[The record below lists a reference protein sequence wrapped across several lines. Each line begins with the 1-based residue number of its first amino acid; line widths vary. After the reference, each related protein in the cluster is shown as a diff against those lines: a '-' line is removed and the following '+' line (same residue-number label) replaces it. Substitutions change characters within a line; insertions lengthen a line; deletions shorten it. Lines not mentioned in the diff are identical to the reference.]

1 MEKITTE
8 DLHRHLLALG
18 TTFHQLCQ
26 KHNIPYFMLGGTML
40 GAVRHKGFIP
50 WDDDMDFGIPRDH
63 YPRFLQIA
71 QAELKGPLR
80 LLDYHN
86 SEYAVLGFAKLTD
99 TRTLVNEFFR
109 PRCNEQIGVN
119 IDIFP
124 LDYANGRKDFF
135 SFNAHIRRLFKWQKL
150 ICFEAKNRPWPKRL
164 LGNVARTLLLVDRRL
179 PSKIQQ
185 SIEKSL
191 VTRRADDSRWSMFA
205 NYLGGWGLKELVARE
220 VFGTPTLYHFENTQF
235 YGAQHSD
242 AYLKTLYG
250 DYHQLPPVEKRT
262 PHSYEAFRLE

>member
-1 MEKITTE
+1 M
-8 DLHRHLLALG
+8 
-18 TTFHQLCQ
+18 
-26 KHNIPYFMLGGTML
+26 
-40 GAVRHKGFIP
+40 
-50 WDDDMDFGIPRDH
+50 
-63 YPRFLQIA
+63 
-71 QAELKGPLR
+71 
-80 LLDYHN
+80 
-86 SEYAVLGFAKLTD
+86 
-99 TRTLVNEFFR
+99 
-109 PRCNEQIGVN
+109 
-119 IDIFP
+119 
-124 LDYANGRKDFF
+124 
-135 SFNAHIRRLFKWQKL
+135 
-150 ICFEAKNRPWPKRL
+150 
-164 LGNVARTLLLVDRRL
+164 GNVARTLLLVDRRL

-220 VFGTPTLYHFENTQF
+220 VFGTPTLYQFENTQF